1 MFSCIKNI
9 LSHENSSINIKKAK
23 ELKVDYIEL
32 HTGKYAN
39 LKGLKKNNEV
49 ENIKN
54 CAKFAKQL
62 NIICNAGHGLNF
74 DNVIP
79 IASIMEI
86 SELNIGHSIIS
97 SSIFNGLENT
107 IKKMINIIKK
117 CRYKD

>member
-1 MFSCIKNI
+1 MKEIIQRQLFDYLQTLGVKNLVGVPDSTMKHFI
-9 LSHENSSINIKKAK
+9 
-23 ELKVDYIEL
+23 DQ
-32 HTGKYAN
+32 
-39 LKGLKKNNEV
+39 GLKKNNEV

-107 IKKMINIIKK
+107 IKKMINIIKT
-117 CRYKD
+117 CRYKN